1 MRIRVPGRFMAA
13 VAILA
18 VFLCLLPASTKVA
31 VAKPV
36 GWIDV
41 GPVPPADPTGG
52 DNDGV
57 VLKSKSAASPTV
69 AATGSIG
76 NVATRGIVRSAPS
89 RLRMILAVLR
99 LNWPY
104 WLR

>member
-1 MRIRVPGRFMAA
+1 MRIRVPGRFMAV

-31 VAKPV
+31 VARPV

-41 GPVPPADPTGG
+41 GPVPPADPPSG

-57 VLKSKSAASPTV
+57 VLKSSGSPSPTI
-69 AATGSIG
+69 AAAGSTGRM
-76 NVATRGIVRSAPS
+76 ATRSIVRSAPS
-89 RLRMILAVLR
+89 HLRMFLAVLR